1 MFKSEPI
8 HKTNN
13 LLLRFIANN
22 IFGNVAHFY
31 LTKSLKY
38 YFRYE
43 DQFDTIDDF
52 KPPLVDNFKMKMFV
66 KFYNILDKPY
76 KLWGTVYRL
85 ILEDPTDG
93 ES

>member
-1 MFKSEPI
+1 MFKTEPI

-13 LLLRFIANN
+13 LLLRFVANN

-31 LTKSLKY
+31 LMKSLKY

-52 KPPLVDNFKMKMFV
+52 KPPFVDNLRIRV
-66 KFYNILDKPY
+66 YSYLWNLLNKPQLRWGTMY
-76 KLWGTVYRL
+76 KL
-85 ILEDPTDG
+85 IMDED
-93 ES
+93 

>member
-52 KPPLVDNFKMKMFV
+52 KPPFVDNLRIKVYSFLWKL
-66 KFYNILDKPY
+66 LDKPQHR
-76 KLWGTVYRL
+76 WGTVYRL
-85 ILEDPTDG
+85 ILEDTTDG